1 MGGGVLLTLLDSK
14 ALAQCPSF
22 IAESK
27 LFPFW
32 APDLL
37 DFRGYYLILT
47 PNLENTLVKDRACIS
62 MYPNITKYF
71 AWVVLICFRCLSSLL
86 TRSLVAFL
94 AFGVCS
100 AY

>member
-1 MGGGVLLTLLDSK
+1 MPTKANLPLTREFRESFFSSRVGGFSRGGVLLTLLDSK

-37 DFRGYYLILT
+37 DFRGYYPTLT
-47 PNLENTLVKDRACIS
+47 PNLENTLVTDRVCIS
-62 MYPNITKYF
+62 MHPNITKYF
-71 AWVVLICFRCLSSLL
+71 AR
-86 TRSLVAFL
+86 VA
-94 AFGVCS
+94 
-100 AY
+100 